1 MPVKKDDRASF
12 KVPDRTS
19 IAGPNCPDCGTR
31 LSIVPVEIAITL
43 SALETMQLRRRQ
55 QAEFAAAES
64 RRLSLPHHPAH

>member
-1 MPVKKDDRASF
+1 MTLECSAVCLVCAS
-12 KVPDRTS
+12 VPRVV
-19 IAGPNCPDCGTR
+19 GPNCPDCGTR
-31 LSIVPVEIAITL
+31 LSIEPLDTAITL

>member
-1 MPVKKDDRASF
+1 MTLECSAVCLVCCV
-12 KVPDRTS
+12 VPRVV
-19 IAGPNCPDCGTR
+19 GPNCPDCGTR
-31 LSIVPVEIAITL
+31 LSIVPVETAITL